1 VSLILIITLKE
12 RRPHGLIG
20 ESIKKKKKKKNPFS
34 RDGEKKVR
42 GLPYLEN

>member
-20 ESIKKKKKKKNPFS
+20 ESIKKKKKKKTLFLEME
-34 RDGEKKVR
+34 RKK
-42 GLPYLEN
+42 